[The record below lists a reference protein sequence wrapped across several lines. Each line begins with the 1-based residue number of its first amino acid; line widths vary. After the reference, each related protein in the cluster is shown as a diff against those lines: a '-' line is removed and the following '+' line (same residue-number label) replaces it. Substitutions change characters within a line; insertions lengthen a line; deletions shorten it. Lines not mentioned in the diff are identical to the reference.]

1 MSHRLITLLLA
12 LASLAPLTL
21 RAENWPQ
28 WRGPFFNGSTTETG
42 LPTQWSKTEN
52 VAWIAPLP
60 GKGSSTPVVWGDSVF
75 VTSPDTKT
83 NLLLFCINTANGR
96 VRWQQT
102 VVAGGDF
109 TKGKNNA
116 CSPSVVTDGRLAIA
130 TFATGDIAA
139 FDFAGQ
145 KIWSRNLTTEYG
157 KFSLMWIYGSS
168 PLLYRGKLYVQVLQH
183 DPPKYKHT
191 LDKKPN
197 RESFLLCL
205 NPQTGKTLWRH
216 VRKTDAVEESQESYA
231 TPLPYEG
238 PRGTEIIVYGGDYVT
253 GHRADTGAELW
264 RCGSF
269 NTQKEK
275 VWRVITSPATS
286 PGFIYLGL
294 PKRHPFV
301 ALKADATGSVLPDA
315 QTAWQLDD
323 LMPDVCTPLTYFDK
337 LFVLDGKYAW
347 FYTRGAAQVQRI
359 PAKNLDDLRSP
370 LRFLLGHTQLEKELS
385 HLTMAAAANGCFTL
399 SGQPK
404 GQEGRVLRLSLTV
417 TAEGTIT
424 AIEAEEN
431 DGALTRFTFTGEQ
444 PNISIPPETFRFKAP
459 QGVPVVDALPPV

>member
-12 LASLAPLTL
+12 LASLAPRTL

-337 LFVLDGKYAW
+337 LFVLDGDKQLLACLDPKTGEKKWQGSIGKKEIYSASPTGADGKI
-347 FYTRGAAQVQRI
+347 YCIGERGTVVV
-359 PAKNLDDLRSP
+359 
-370 LRFLLGHTQLEKELS
+370 LS
-385 HLTMAAAANGCFTL
+385 AGDEFKILATFSMDEVPVLSSIVAANG
-399 SGQPK
+399 
-404 GQEGRVLRLSLTV
+404 RLFIRTASSLYCV
-417 TAEGTIT
+417 G
-424 AIEAEEN
+424 
-431 DGALTRFTFTGEQ
+431 G
-444 PNISIPPETFRFKAP
+444 KK
-459 QGVPVVDALPPV
+459 

>member
-337 LFVLDGKYAW
+337 LFVLDGDKQLLACLDPKTGEKKWQGSIGKKETYSASPTGADGKI
-347 FYTRGAAQVQRI
+347 YCVGERGTVVV
-359 PAKNLDDLRSP
+359 
-370 LRFLLGHTQLEKELS
+370 LS
-385 HLTMAAAANGCFTL
+385 AGDEFKILATFSMDEAPMLSSIVAANG
-399 SGQPK
+399 
-404 GQEGRVLRLSLTV
+404 RLFIR
-417 TAEGTIT
+417 TANNLYCIG
-424 AIEAEEN
+424 
-431 DGALTRFTFTGEQ
+431 G
-444 PNISIPPETFRFKAP
+444 KK
-459 QGVPVVDALPPV
+459 

>member
-337 LFVLDGKYAW
+337 LFVLDGDKQLLACLDPKTGEKKWQGSIGKKEIYSASPTGADGKI
-347 FYTRGAAQVQRI
+347 YCIGERGTVVV
-359 PAKNLDDLRSP
+359 
-370 LRFLLGHTQLEKELS
+370 LS
-385 HLTMAAAANGCFTL
+385 AGDEFKILATFSMDEVPVLSSIVAANG
-399 SGQPK
+399 
-404 GQEGRVLRLSLTV
+404 RLFIRTASSLYCV
-417 TAEGTIT
+417 G
-424 AIEAEEN
+424 
-431 DGALTRFTFTGEQ
+431 G
-444 PNISIPPETFRFKAP
+444 KK
-459 QGVPVVDALPPV
+459 

>member
-183 DPPKYKHT
+183 DPPKYKHA

-337 LFVLDGKYAW
+337 LFVLDGDKQLLACLDPKTGEKKWQGSIGKKEIYSASPTGADGKI
-347 FYTRGAAQVQRI
+347 YCIGERGTVVV
-359 PAKNLDDLRSP
+359 
-370 LRFLLGHTQLEKELS
+370 LS
-385 HLTMAAAANGCFTL
+385 AGDEFKILATFSMDEVPVLSSIVAANG
-399 SGQPK
+399 
-404 GQEGRVLRLSLTV
+404 RLFIRTASSLYCV
-417 TAEGTIT
+417 G
-424 AIEAEEN
+424 
-431 DGALTRFTFTGEQ
+431 G
-444 PNISIPPETFRFKAP
+444 KK
-459 QGVPVVDALPPV
+459 